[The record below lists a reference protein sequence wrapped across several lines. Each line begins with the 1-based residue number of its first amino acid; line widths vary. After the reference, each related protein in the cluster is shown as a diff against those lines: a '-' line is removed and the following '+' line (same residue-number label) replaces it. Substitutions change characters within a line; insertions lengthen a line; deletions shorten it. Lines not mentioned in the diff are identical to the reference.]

1 MASAICFFGTYVIS
15 EGYPVNQVLLN
26 GLRQAGGRVL
36 ECHIDFWQGFLHEAF
51 SRRGLTAWPG
61 YAARALVAYSRLV
74 WRYWR
79 TGSHH
84 VVVVGYPGY
93 ADIVLARLLNL
104 WRRRTLVLVSFISL
118 YDTIVLDRQ
127 KVARSSWRARM
138 LFGLDRLAFRC
149 ADVVLVDTHAVA
161 DYFAEVFALD
171 RGKFQRSMVGNVF
184 DRFAPAAVEAERH
197 PPIKVLFYG
206 TYVPLHGIECI
217 VEAADLLRDED
228 FDFALIGRGQ
238 LYEGVRADA
247 AQRRLKRV
255 HFIDE
260 WVNTEGLVEKMRG
273 ADVCL
278 GIFGTTPK
286 AARVIPYKVFGALAL
301 GRPLITRDSPAA
313 REMLTD
319 GESALLCEAGSGQA
333 LAAALRRL
341 RDERGLAARLAAAG
355 YARYRECGSAAAIGR
370 DLLRNLEVRCDG

>member
-1 MASAICFFGTYVIS
+1 MASAICFFGTYVTS

-36 ECHIDFWQGFLHEAF
+36 ECHTDFWHGFLHEAF
-51 SRRGLTAWPG
+51 SRRGPAAWPG

-127 KVARSSWRARM
+127 KVDRSSWRAR
-138 LFGLDRLAFRC
+138 LLYGLDRLAFRC

-184 DRFAPAAVEAERH
+184 DRFTPAAVEGELH

-228 FDFALIGRGQ
+228 FEFALIGSGQ

-260 WVNTEGLVEKMRG
+260 WVNTEGLVEKMQG

-301 GRPLITRDSPAA
+301 GRPLITRDSPAV

-341 RDERGLAARLAAAG
+341 RDERGLAAHLAAAG